1 MGNSTNFSWEWYHR
15 APVIGILRGIAM
27 EKVMKIAQVYL
38 EAGFYTLEVTL
49 NTPDAEQI
57 ISRLRADFPELNVG
71 AGTVCSMPDLDRAL
85 GSGAQFVVTPVINEE
100 VIKRAVKQKIPIFPG
115 GFTPTEVYR
124 AWELG
129 ASAVKV
135 FPATQMGVPYIKD
148 LRGPLDQVKLLPTGG
163 VSLSNIKSFFQAGAV
178 GVGMGSSLFP
188 KDLIQQQDFQALSAH
203 LEAIKSEIIDYTK

>member
-1 MGNSTNFSWEWYHR
+1 MENSTNFSWELYHR

-27 EKVMKIAQVYL
+27 EEVMKLAQVYL

-57 ISRLRADFPELNVG
+57 ISRLRAEYPELNAG
-71 AGTVCSMPDLDRAL
+71 ACTVCSRGELDRAL
-85 GSGAQFVVTPVINEE
+85 GAGAQFVVTPVINEE
-100 VIKRAVKQKIPIFPG
+100 VIKSAVKHKIPVFPG
-115 GFTPTEVYR
+115 GFTPTEIYR

-135 FPATQMGVPYIKD
+135 FPATQVGVQYIKD
-148 LRGPLDQVKLLPTGG
+148 LRGPLNQIKLLPTGG
-163 VSLSNIKSFFQAGAV
+163 VSMSNIKSFFQAGAV

-188 KDLIQQQDFQALSAH
+188 KDLIKRQDLQALSAH
-203 LEAIKSEIIDYTK
+203 LKAIKSEITDYTK

>member
-1 MGNSTNFSWEWYHR
+1 MENSTNFSWELYDR

-27 EKVMKIAQVYL
+27 EEVMKIAQVYL

-57 ISRLRADFPELNVG
+57 ISRLRADFPELNAG

-85 GSGAQFVVTPVINEE
+85 VAGAQFVVTPVINEE
-100 VIKRAVKQKIPIFPG
+100 VIKSAVRQKIPVFPG
-115 GFTPTEVYR
+115 GFTPTEIYR

-135 FPATQMGVPYIKD
+135 FPATQMGVSYIKD
-148 LRGPLDQVKLLPTGG
+148 LRGPLNQIKLLPTGG
-163 VSLSNIKSFFQAGAV
+163 VSMSNIKSFFQAGAV

-188 KDLIQQQDFQALSAH
+188 KDLIQGQDLQALSAH
-203 LEAIKSEIIDYTK
+203 LKAIKTEITSYTK

>member
-1 MGNSTNFSWEWYHR
+1 MENSTNFSWEWYHR

-27 EKVMKIAQVYL
+27 EEVIKIAKIYL

-57 ISRLRADFPELNVG
+57 ISRLRAECPELNVG
-71 AGTVCSMPDLDRAL
+71 AGTVCSMTDLERAL
-85 GSGAQFVVTPVINEE
+85 DAGAQFVVTPVINEE
-100 VIKRAVKQKIPIFPG
+100 VIKSAVKDKVPVFPG
-115 GFTPTEVYR
+115 GFTPTEIYR

-135 FPATQMGVPYIKD
+135 FPATQVGVPYIKD
-148 LRGPLDQVKLLPTGG
+148 LRGPLNQIKLVPTGG
-163 VSLSNIKSFFQAGAV
+163 VSMSNIKSFFQAGAV

-188 KDLIQQQDFQALSAH
+188 KDLIQRQDFQALSAH
-203 LEAIKSEIIDYTK
+203 LKAIKSEIIDYTK